1 MAEFTGSAEQS
12 ALWRLWR
19 DVARSDG
26 AAAGAAPDAP
36 TLAAYAEERLPP
48 EAVDAVEDWLAL
60 NPTTGADVLAARHAM
75 TAALP
80 EASEAVIARAAGLVG
95 GEAEVLPFR
104 RPVPRTQW
112 RRTAA
117 WGAMAASIV
126 LASLAGFATGS
137 STYAELE
144 GDSQPTVSQQLLDP
158 PIGLFDSAGEDAS
171 I

>member
-19 DVARSDG
+19 DAARSDG
-26 AAAGAAPDAP
+26 AAGVAPDAL
-36 TLAAYAEERLPP
+36 TLAAYAEGRLPP
-48 EAVDAVEDWLAL
+48 EATDAVEDWLAL
-60 NPTTGADVLAARHAM
+60 NPATAADVLAARHAM
-75 TAALP
+75 TGVLP
-80 EASEAVIARAAGLVG
+80 QASEAVIARAAELVG
-95 GEAEVLPFR
+95 GQAQLLPFR
-104 RPVPRTQW
+104 RPVPQTQW

-144 GDSQPTVSQQLLDP
+144 GDSQPTVSQQLFDP